1 MLQQQADR
9 CPNSPAR
16 VKIKQSGAKEPGMW
30 LLVDMILYDA
40 LLTSAGNYGS
50 HKTAVQLYFLMP
62 SVFFF
67 FLYLSLSITPATDP
81 NWKWSDQW
89 PSIHDVQVISEGL
102 IGIALCLSVSR

>member
-81 NWKWSDQW
+81 N
-89 PSIHDVQVISEGL
+89 
-102 IGIALCLSVSR
+102 